1 MVSKPEATTATIQ
14 SQQYILSSD
23 ANNEEEDNK
32 DGYGHPEII
41 LDTDEGSMV

>member
-1 MVSKPEATTATIQ
+1 MITKQEATTETIQ

-23 ANNEEEDNK
+23 ANNEEEDLK

-41 LDTDEGSMV
+41 LDTNEGSEL